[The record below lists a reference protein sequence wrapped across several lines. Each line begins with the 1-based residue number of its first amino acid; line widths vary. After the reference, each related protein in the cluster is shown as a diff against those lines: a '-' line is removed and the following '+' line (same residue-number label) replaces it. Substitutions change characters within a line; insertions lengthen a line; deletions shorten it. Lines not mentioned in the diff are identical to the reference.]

1 MLQEIEAKRGIS
13 LQDIDKID
21 IIRGKLYLY
30 DDQGATLL
38 EEPIRDFHGAALKG
52 CDECADF
59 LGRRRRHLRRQ
70 CRQRRRLLQRPDLD

>member
-1 MLQEIEAKRGIS
+1 MLQEIQQQRGIS
-13 LQDIDKID
+13 LLDIDKID

-30 DDQGATLL
+30 DEKGITLL

-59 LGRRRRHLRRQ
+59 LVA
-70 CRQRRRLLQRPDLD
+70 PPISPPAASAVPMATPAS

>member
-30 DDQGATLL
+30 DDGGARCWKSRSATSTARRSRAATSARISWVAP
-38 EEPIRDFHGAALKG
+38 PISPSAAS
-52 CDECADF
+52 AA
-59 LGRRRRHLRRQ
+59 
-70 CRQRRRLLQRPDLD
+70 PTATPAS